1 MRTSVLARSWLSKLV
16 LYLIIALFLI
26 FFLFPIFW
34 LFLSSLKTHYQTLV
48 IPPKLLFT
56 PSFEAYKKLIM
67 GGMLKSFKN
76 SLLIAGIDIILALV
90 LSIPVAYSLAR
101 FKSKFN
107 EHVGF
112 WFLSVRMAPAF
123 GVIVPMY
130 IVIRSLGLLDTIFAV
145 NVAHLLI
152 NLPFAI
158 WLLKG
163 YFEELPVEIEESALI
178 DGATYL
184 QVLLRVVL
192 PMSMPMV
199 ISVAIL
205 TFMFSWNE
213 FLFAFVLT
221 SNQGVTVPVLV
232 ASLAGTMSFDWP
244 LMCAV
249 SIGAMVPAFIFVF
262 FIQRYIVRGLTLGAI
277 K

>member
-1 MRTSVLARSWLSKLV
+1 MREAILTRSWLSKAIMYFILA
-16 LYLIIALFLI
+16 IFLI
-26 FFLFPIFW
+26 FVLFPIVW
-34 LFLSSLKTHYQTLV
+34 LALSSVKTHYQTL
-48 IPPKLLFT
+48 ILPPKIVFT
-56 PSFEAYKKLIM
+56 PNLDAYKKIIT

-76 SLLIAGIDIILALV
+76 SLIVAVVDIILALV
-90 LSIPVAYSLAR
+90 LSIPAAYSLAR

-107 EHVGF
+107 ENIGF
-112 WFLSVRMAPAF
+112 WFLSIRMAPAF
-123 GVIVPMY
+123 GVIVPIY
-130 IVIRSLGLLDTIFAV
+130 IVIRSLRVLDTIIAV

-178 DGATYL
+178 DGATRFQAL
-184 QVLLRVVL
+184 IKVVL
-192 PMSMPMV
+192 PTSMPMV

-221 SNQGVTVPVLV
+221 SNKGVTVPALV
-232 ASLAGTMSFDWP
+232 ASLAGTMTFDWP

-262 FIQRYIVRGLTLGAI
+262 VVPRYIVRGLTLGAL

>member
-1 MRTSVLARSWLSKLV
+1 VRTSVLARSWLSRLV

-34 LFLSSLKTHYQTLV
+34 LLLSSLKTHYQTLV
-48 IPPKLLFT
+48 LPPKLIFKPSIEAYRKLFT
-56 PSFEAYKKLIM
+56 

-76 SLLIAGIDIILALV
+76 SLLIAGVDIILALV
-90 LSIPVAYSLAR
+90 LSIPAAYSLAR
-101 FKSKFN
+101 FKSKLN
-107 EHVGF
+107 ENIGF

-123 GVIVPMY
+123 GVIVPIY
-130 IVIRSLGLLDTIFAV
+130 IVIRSLRILDTTFAV

-163 YFEELPVEIEESALI
+163 YFEELPVEVEESALI
-178 DGATYL
+178 DGATYF
-184 QVLLRVVL
+184 QVLIRVVL
-192 PMSMPMV
+192 PTSMPMV

-221 SNQGVTVPVLV
+221 SNRGVTVPVLV
-232 ASLAGTMSFDWP
+232 ASLAGTMAFDWP

-249 SIGAMVPAFIFVF
+249 SIGAMVPAFIFVLF
-262 FIQRYIVRGLTLGAI
+262 VQRYIVRGLTLGAI

>member
-1 MRTSVLARSWLSKLV
+1 MSTSIHTRSIWTKIILYFILSIFLV
-16 LYLIIALFLI
+16 
-26 FFLFPIFW
+26 FFLFPIIW
-34 LFLSSLKTHYQTLV
+34 LVISSIKTHYQTLV
-48 IPPKLLFT
+48 IPPKLLFKPT
-56 PSFEAYKKLIM
+56 IGAYRKIIT

-76 SLLIAGIDIILALV
+76 SIVISFVDIVLALL
-90 LSIPVAYSLAR
+90 LSIPAAYSLAR

-107 EHVGF
+107 KNIGF
-112 WFLSVRMAPAF
+112 WFLTVRMAPAF

-130 IVIRSLGLLDTIFAV
+130 IVIRYLKLLDTTYAV

-163 YFEELPVEIEESALI
+163 YFEELPLEIEESALI
-178 DGATYL
+178 DGANRL
-184 QVLLRVVL
+184 QTLIWVVL
-192 PMSMPMV
+192 PTSVPMI

-232 ASLAGTMSFDWP
+232 AALAGTMTFDWP

-249 SIGAMVPAFIFVF
+249 SIGAMIPAFIFVF
-262 FIQRYIVRGLTLGAI
+262 IVQRYIVRGLTLGAL

>member
-1 MRTSVLARSWLSKLV
+1 MRTSVLARSWLSKCI

-26 FFLFPIFW
+26 FFLFPIVW
-34 LFLSSLKTHYQTLV
+34 LFVSSLKTHYQTLI
-48 IPPKLLFT
+48 IPPKLLFS
-56 PSFEAYKKLIM
+56 PSVEAYKKLIM

-76 SLLIAGIDIILALV
+76 SLLIAGIDIILALI

-130 IVIRSLGLLDTIFAV
+130 IVIRSLRLLDTIFAV
-145 NVAHLLI
+145 NIAHLLI

-163 YFEELPVEIEESALI
+163 YFEELPVEVEESALI
-178 DGATYL
+178 DGATYV
-184 QVLLRVVL
+184 QVLVMVVL
-192 PMSMPMV
+192 PTSMPMV

>member
-16 LYLIIALFLI
+16 LYIIIALFLV
-26 FFLFPIFW
+26 FFLFPILW
-34 LFLSSLKTHYQTLV
+34 LLLSSLKTHYQTLV
-48 IPPKLLFT
+48 IPPKLLFHPT
-56 PSFEAYKKLIM
+56 AEAYRKIIT

-76 SLLIAGIDIILALV
+76 SLLIAGVDIILALA
-90 LSIPVAYSLAR
+90 LSIPAAYSLAR

-107 EHVGF
+107 ENIGF
-112 WFLSVRMAPAF
+112 WFLSVRMAPVF
-123 GVIVPMY
+123 GVIVPIY
-130 IVIRSLGLLDTIFAV
+130 IVIRNLHILDTTFAV

-178 DGATYL
+178 DGATRF
-184 QVLLRVVL
+184 QALLRVVL
-192 PMSMPMV
+192 PTSMPMV

-221 SNQGVTVPVLV
+221 SDKGVTVPVLV
-232 ASLAGTMSFDWP
+232 ASLAGTMAFDWP

-262 FIQRYIVRGLTLGAI
+262 VVQRYIVRGLTLGAL

>member
-1 MRTSVLARSWLSKLV
+1 VKASMRTRSIFTKVV
-16 LYLIIALFLI
+16 LYFIIALFLM
-26 FFLFPIFW
+26 FFLFPIVW
-34 LFLSSLKTHYQTLV
+34 LLLSSIKTHYQTL
-48 IPPKLLFT
+48 ILPPKIVFKPT
-56 PSFEAYKKLIM
+56 IEAYRKIIT

-76 SLLIAGIDIILALV
+76 SLLIAGVDIILAIS
-90 LSIPVAYSLAR
+90 LSIPAAYSLAR

-107 EHVGF
+107 ENIGF
-112 WFLSVRMAPAF
+112 WFLSIRMAPAF
-123 GVIVPMY
+123 GVIVPIY
-130 IVIRSLGLLDTIFAV
+130 IVIRNIRLLDTTLAV

-163 YFEELPVEIEESALI
+163 YFEEIPVEIEESALI
-178 DGATYL
+178 DGANRL
-184 QVLLRVVL
+184 QSLVRVVI

-199 ISVAIL
+199 ISVTIL

-213 FLFAFVLT
+213 FLFAFILT
-221 SNQGVTVPVLV
+221 SNKGVTVPVLV
-232 ASLAGTMSFDWP
+232 ASLAGTMTFDWP

-249 SIGAMVPAFIFVF
+249 SIGAMVPAFTFVF
-262 FIQRYIVRGLTLGAI
+262 VVQKYIVRGLTLGAL

>member
-1 MRTSVLARSWLSKLV
+1 MSTSIHTRSIWTKVV
-16 LYLIIALFLI
+16 LYFILSIFLV
-26 FFLFPIFW
+26 FFLFPIIW
-34 LFLSSLKTHYQTLV
+34 LVISSIKTHYQTLV
-48 IPPKLLFT
+48 IPPKLLFKPT
-56 PSFEAYKKLIM
+56 IGAYRKIIT

-76 SLLIAGIDIILALV
+76 SIVISFVDIVLALL
-90 LSIPVAYSLAR
+90 LSIPAAYSLAR

-107 EHVGF
+107 ENIGF
-112 WFLSVRMAPAF
+112 WFLTVRMAPAF

-130 IVIRSLGLLDTIFAV
+130 IVIRYLKLLDTTYAV

-163 YFEELPVEIEESALI
+163 YFEELPLEIEESALI
-178 DGATYL
+178 DGANRL
-184 QVLLRVVL
+184 QTLIWVVL
-192 PMSMPMV
+192 PTSVPMI

-221 SNQGVTVPVLV
+221 SNKGVTVPVLV
-232 ASLAGTMSFDWP
+232 AALAGTMTFDWP

-249 SIGAMVPAFIFVF
+249 SIGAMIPAFIFVF
-262 FIQRYIVRGLTLGAI
+262 IVQRYIVRGLTLGAL

>member
-1 MRTSVLARSWLSKLV
+1 MRDAILTRSWLSKTI
-16 LYLIIALFLI
+16 LYLILAIFLI
-26 FFLFPIFW
+26 FVLFPIVW
-34 LFLSSLKTHYQTLV
+34 LALSSVKTHYQTLV
-48 IPPKLLFT
+48 LPPKIVFKPNLD
-56 PSFEAYKKLIM
+56 AYKKIIT
-67 GGMLKSFKN
+67 GGMFKSFKN
-76 SLLIAGIDIILALV
+76 SLIVAVVDIILALV
-90 LSIPVAYSLAR
+90 LSIPAAYSLAR

-107 EHVGF
+107 ENIGF
-112 WFLSVRMAPAF
+112 WFLSIRMAPAF
-123 GVIVPMY
+123 GVIVPIY
-130 IVIRSLGLLDTIFAV
+130 IVIRSLRVLDTIIAV

-178 DGATYL
+178 DGATRFQAL
-184 QVLLRVVL
+184 IKVVL
-192 PMSMPMV
+192 PTSMPMV

-221 SNQGVTVPVLV
+221 SNKGVTVPALV
-232 ASLAGTMSFDWP
+232 ASLAGTMTFDWP

-262 FIQRYIVRGLTLGAI
+262 VVQRYIVRGLTLGAL

>member
-1 MRTSVLARSWLSKLV
+1 MSTSIHTRSIWTKVV
-16 LYLIIALFLI
+16 LYFILSIFLV
-26 FFLFPIFW
+26 FFLFPIIW
-34 LFLSSLKTHYQTLV
+34 LVISSIKTHYQTLV
-48 IPPKLLFT
+48 IPPKLLFKPT
-56 PSFEAYKKLIM
+56 IGAYRKIIT

-76 SLLIAGIDIILALV
+76 SIVISFVDIVLALL
-90 LSIPVAYSLAR
+90 LSIPAAYSLAR

-107 EHVGF
+107 KNIGF
-112 WFLSVRMAPAF
+112 WFLTVRMAPAF

-130 IVIRSLGLLDTIFAV
+130 IVIRYLKLLDTTYAV

-163 YFEELPVEIEESALI
+163 YFEELPLEIEESALI
-178 DGATYL
+178 DGANRL
-184 QVLLRVVL
+184 QTLIWVVL
-192 PMSMPMV
+192 PTSVPMI

-232 ASLAGTMSFDWP
+232 AALAGTMTFDWP

-249 SIGAMVPAFIFVF
+249 SIGAMIPAFIFVF
-262 FIQRYIVRGLTLGAI
+262 IVQRYIVRGLTLGAL

>member
-1 MRTSVLARSWLSKLV
+1 MRASTLTRNPVSKAV
-16 LYLIIALFLI
+16 LYLILVVFLV
-26 FFLFPIFW
+26 FFLFPIVW
-34 LFLSSLKTHYQTLV
+34 LFISSIKTHYQTLV
-48 IPPKLLFT
+48 IPPKMLFKPT
-56 PSFEAYKKLIM
+56 VAAYRKLIT
-67 GGMLKSFKN
+67 GGMLKSFRN
-76 SLLIAGIDIILALV
+76 SLLISVVDVIVALL
-90 LSIPVAYSLAR
+90 LSIPAAYSLAR

-107 EHVGF
+107 ENVGF

-123 GVIVPMY
+123 GAIVPLY
-130 IVIRSLGLLDTIFAV
+130 IVIRSFRLLDTPFAV
-145 NVAHLLI
+145 NIAHILV

-163 YFEELPVEIEESALI
+163 YFEELPPEIEESALT
-178 DGATYL
+178 DGANRL
-184 QVLLRVVL
+184 QTLIKVVL
-192 PMSMPMV
+192 PTSMPML

-221 SNQGVTVPVLV
+221 SNKGVTVPVLV
-232 ASLAGTMSFDWP
+232 AALAGTMTFDWP

-249 SIGAMVPAFIFVF
+249 SIGAMVPAFVFVF
-262 FIQRYIVRGLTLGAI
+262 VAQRYIVRGLTLGAI

>member
-1 MRTSVLARSWLSKLV
+1 MSVPGTSRKTAATVL
-16 LYLIIALFLI
+16 LYLVIGIFLI
-26 FFLFPIFW
+26 FFLFPIVW
-34 LFLSSLKTHYQTLV
+34 LLMSSLKTHYQTLI
-48 IPPKLLFT
+48 IPPKILFR
-56 PSFEAYKKLIM
+56 PSVEAYRKILT
-67 GGMLKSFKN
+67 GGMLKSFRN
-76 SLLIAGIDIILALV
+76 SLMIAGVDIVLALV
-90 LSIPVAYSLAR
+90 LSLPAAYSLAR
-101 FKSKFN
+101 FKSAFN
-107 EHVGF
+107 ENIGF
-112 WFLSVRMAPAF
+112 WFLSIRMAPAF
-123 GVIVPMY
+123 GVVVPIY
-130 IVIRSLGLLDTIFAV
+130 LVIRNIRLLDTTWAV

-163 YFEELPVEIEESALI
+163 YFEELPVEVEESALI
-178 DGATYL
+178 DGASRLKTL
-184 QVLLRVVL
+184 VRVVI
-192 PMSMPMV
+192 PTSFPMV

-221 SNQGVTVPVLV
+221 SNRGVTVPVLV
-232 ASLAGTMSFDWP
+232 ASLAGTMAFDWP

-262 FIQRYIVRGLTLGAI
+262 VVQRYIVRGLTLGAV

>member
-1 MRTSVLARSWLSKLV
+1 MRTSILARSWISKFL
-16 LYLIIALFLI
+16 LYVILAIFLI
-26 FFLFPIFW
+26 FFLFPIIW
-34 LFLSSLKTHYQTLV
+34 LLLSSLKTHYQTLV
-48 IPPKLLFT
+48 LPPKMIFKPT
-56 PSFEAYKKLIM
+56 HEAYRKIIT
-67 GGMLKSFKN
+67 GGMLRSFKN
-76 SLLIAGIDIILALV
+76 SLMIAWVDMVLALI
-90 LSIPVAYSLAR
+90 LSIPAAYSLAR

-107 EHVGF
+107 ENIGF
-112 WFLSVRMAPAF
+112 WFLSIRMAPAF
-123 GVIVPMY
+123 GVIVPVY
-130 IVIRSLGLLDTIFAV
+130 IVIRNLRILDTTFAV

-163 YFEELPVEIEESALI
+163 YFEEMPVEIEESALI
-178 DGATYL
+178 DGANRL
-184 QVLLRVVL
+184 QALIRVVL
-192 PMSMPMV
+192 PTSMPMV

-221 SNQGVTVPVLV
+221 SDRGVTVPVLV
-232 ASLAGTMSFDWP
+232 ASLAGTMAFDWP

-249 SIGAMVPAFIFVF
+249 SIGAMIPAFIFIFMV
-262 FIQRYIVRGLTLGAI
+262 QRYIVRGLTLGAI

>member
-1 MRTSVLARSWLSKLV
+1 MRDAILTRSWLSKTI
-16 LYLIIALFLI
+16 LYLILAIFLI
-26 FFLFPIFW
+26 FVLFPIVW
-34 LFLSSLKTHYQTLV
+34 LAFSSVKTHYQTLV
-48 IPPKLLFT
+48 LPPKIVFKPNLD
-56 PSFEAYKKLIM
+56 AYKKIIT
-67 GGMLKSFKN
+67 GGMFKSFKN
-76 SLLIAGIDIILALV
+76 SLIVAVVDIILALV
-90 LSIPVAYSLAR
+90 LSIPAAYSLAR

-107 EHVGF
+107 ENIGF
-112 WFLSVRMAPAF
+112 WFLSIRMAPAF
-123 GVIVPMY
+123 GVIVPIY
-130 IVIRSLGLLDTIFAV
+130 IVIRNLRVLDTIIAV

-152 NLPFAI
+152 NMPFAI

-178 DGATYL
+178 DGATRFQAL
-184 QVLLRVVL
+184 IKVVL
-192 PMSMPMV
+192 PTSMPMV

-221 SNQGVTVPVLV
+221 SNRGVTVPVLV
-232 ASLAGTMSFDWP
+232 ASLAGTMTFDWP

-262 FIQRYIVRGLTLGAI
+262 VVQRYIVRGLTLGAI

>member
-1 MRTSVLARSWLSKLV
+1 MSTSVHTKSVWTRVV
-16 LYLIIALFLI
+16 LYFILAIFLV
-26 FFLFPIFW
+26 FFLFPIIW
-34 LFLSSLKTHYQTLV
+34 LVISSVKTHYQTLV
-48 IPPKLLFT
+48 IPPKLLFKPT
-56 PSFEAYKKLIM
+56 AGAYRKIIT

-76 SLLIAGIDIILALV
+76 SIVISFVDIVLALL
-90 LSIPVAYSLAR
+90 LSIPAAYSLAR

-107 EHVGF
+107 ENIGF
-112 WFLSVRMAPAF
+112 WFLTVRMAPAF

-130 IVIRSLGLLDTIFAV
+130 IVIRYLRLLDTTFAV
-145 NVAHLLI
+145 NIAHLLI
-152 NLPFAI
+152 NLPFGI

-163 YFEELPVEIEESALI
+163 YFEELPLEIEESALI
-178 DGATYL
+178 DGANRL
-184 QVLLRVVL
+184 QALIRVVL
-192 PMSMPMV
+192 PTSLPMI

-221 SNQGVTVPVLV
+221 SNKGVTVPVLV
-232 ASLAGTMSFDWP
+232 ASLAGTMTFDWP

-249 SIGAMVPAFIFVF
+249 SIGAMIPAFIFVF
-262 FIQRYIVRGLTLGAI
+262 VVQRYIVRGLTLGAL

>member
-1 MRTSVLARSWLSKLV
+1 MSASIHTRSFWSKAALYAVL
-16 LYLIIALFLI
+16 ALFLV
-26 FFLFPIFW
+26 FFLFPIVW
-34 LFLSSLKTHYQTLV
+34 LLLSSIKTHYQTLV
-48 IPPKLLFT
+48 IPPKILFKPT
-56 PSFEAYKKLIM
+56 FAAYRKIIT
-67 GGMLKSFKN
+67 GGMLRSFKN
-76 SLLIAGIDIILALV
+76 SILIAFVDIVLALL
-90 LSIPVAYSLAR
+90 LSIPAAYSLAR
-101 FKSKFN
+101 FKSKLN
-107 EHVGF
+107 ENIGF

-130 IVIRSLGLLDTIFAV
+130 IVIRYLKILDTTFAV

-163 YFEELPVEIEESALI
+163 YFEELPAEIEESALI
-178 DGATYL
+178 DGANRL
-184 QVLLRVVL
+184 QALVRVVL
-192 PMSMPMV
+192 PTSVPMI

-221 SNQGVTVPVLV
+221 SNRGVTVPVLV
-232 ASLAGTMSFDWP
+232 ASLAGTMTFDWP

-249 SIGAMVPAFIFVF
+249 SIGAMIPAFIFVF
-262 FIQRYIVRGLTLGAI
+262 IVQRYIVRGLTLGAL

>member
-1 MRTSVLARSWLSKLV
+1 MRTSVLARSWLSRLI
-16 LYLIIALFLI
+16 LYIIIVLFLV
-26 FFLFPIFW
+26 FFLFPILW

-48 IPPKLLFT
+48 IPPKLIFS
-56 PSFEAYKKLIM
+56 PSAEAYRKIIT

-76 SLLIAGIDIILALV
+76 SLLIAGVDIILALV
-90 LSIPVAYSLAR
+90 LSIPAAYSLAR
-101 FKSKFN
+101 FKSKLN
-107 EHVGF
+107 ENIGF

-123 GVIVPMY
+123 GVIVPIY
-130 IVIRSLGLLDTIFAV
+130 IVIRTLRILDTTFAV

-163 YFEELPVEIEESALI
+163 YFEELPVEVEESALI
-178 DGATYL
+178 DGATYF
-184 QVLLRVVL
+184 QVLIRVVL
-192 PMSMPMV
+192 PMSMPMM

-221 SNQGVTVPVLV
+221 SNRGVTVPVLV
-232 ASLAGTMSFDWP
+232 ASLAGTMAFDWP

-249 SIGAMVPAFIFVF
+249 SIGAMVPAFIFVL